1 MKKVVFVLFVII
13 SVLYFFQ
20 YSRFPTADTSNS
32 LSKLNKALENNSI
45 LAHEDLYQEELQ
57 KLAFRLKQEPYLQ
70 LNQRYSRKILASAT
84 ANNETDEIVHAEQ
97 TIIKTVIS
105 STKTLKYTIQR
116 IEQLSG
122 SFKQAKIYATVNGSD
137 KTELQK
143 LCQGIREQY
152 IEFNSLVICLYSE
165 TEAGIALA
173 KGENDH
179 FSHQDI
185 LNTWLVFIHITLLK
199 VIILTIILEN
209 ICGHKTQIYIVY

>member
-20 YSRFPTADTSNS
+20 YSRFPAADTANS
-32 LSKLNKALENNSI
+32 LSKLNKALKNNSI

-97 TIIKTVIS
+97 TIMKTVIS

-122 SFKQAKIYATVNGSD
+122 SFKQAKIYATLNGSD
-137 KTELQK
+137 KSALQK
-143 LCQGIREQY
+143 LCRRIREQY
-152 IEFNSLVICLYSE
+152 VEYNSLVICLYSE
-165 TEAGIALA
+165 TETGIALA
-173 KGENDH
+173 KGENVH
-179 FSHQDI
+179 FSQQDI
-185 LNTWLVFIHITLLK
+185 LNTWLVFYSYHPVEGDYFDAEPGK
-199 VIILTIILEN
+199 
-209 ICGHKTQIYIVY
+209 YWA